1 MRPHKGFLVALLAAG
16 GLAAGCGAATQPAAP
31 PASST
36 TAASDS
42 AAPSDAMPGMT
53 GMSAPQGGDTAPQGA
68 PVATNA
74 IAIKNFAFAP
84 DNVTVK
90 AGATITWTN
99 SDQEPH
105 TVTSKDNNGPLRSPT
120 LNSGATYTYTFTAPG
135 KYEYLCTIHP
145 FMVATVV
152 VTP

>member
-16 GLAAGCGAATQPAAP
+16 GLAAGCGAATQPTAP

-36 TAASDS
+36 AAATSAASDS
-42 AAPSDAMPGMT
+42 MPGMT
-53 GMSAPQGGDTAPQGA
+53 GMSAPQGSDTAQQGA

-84 DNVTVK
+84 DTVTVK
-90 AGATITWTN
+90 VGSTITWTN

-120 LNSGATYTYTFTAPG
+120 MNSGATYSYTFTTPG